1 MPTKKE
7 LEAVRLVREVLMD
20 PKVRRKLMKEMSKER
35 GLKEPYRSRFDPES
49 PEYVEGLDP
58 YTGFCSMAS
67 DALRRILGGEAD
79 RKFRGY
85 QLCRVKH
92 GPDDLGHF
100 YLRTPRGE
108 YLDPTASQFKTP
120 VPYAK
125 GRGVGLPTTVKYPGT
140 DVQIPTQAAQVIL
153 DAARARRV
161 ASRYIAKQAGLL
173 KAPPK
178 MVKEIAEWAVETI
191 AEKLFADLMEELEWL
206 EEGYDEALKEGD
218 RREAE
223 YNRKQIE
230 KYDDVAAVLMRYAR
244 DPKAHPGKVTKKFK
258 PNLSGWP
265 YKVDKGSLPDL
276 PVTVVLANKDWKYDY
291 YSKAVYDFD
300 NMLMAINASLVGIE
314 DPKEVEEALK
324 AIPKTIRH
332 ELQHYAQDIMSIGL
346 PEGAKP
352 GQPKPRVR
360 DPGVRG
366 PIGPYSLNDK
376 EYHPLLT
383 DEVESFVEA
392 AQGLSRRDLNQAV
405 KDWTAGR
412 SRLPGYEGV
421 NKRFWSELSRNRG
434 KWQEATKT
442 FYKEVMDALTS
453 PRRVASSGHLKAEEY
468 VGHRGYKGHMTRW
481 EQGEIP
487 TSEALK
493 ISPPKG
499 YHGRRGWQ
507 MKGGERYFGSY
518 REDDWNEFLDD
529 VRRNGIKT
537 RLWIQQDPGEEAQI
551 MEGNHRVQAAAQLG
565 LPTVPVTIK
574 YYGLSEEEGLVAP
587 RVRRTLTH
595 QDPERKK

>member
-7 LEAVRLVREVLMD
+7 LEAVRLVREILMD
-20 PKVRRKLMKEMSKER
+20 PKIRRKLMKEMGDR

-49 PEYVEGLDP
+49 PDYVEGLDP

-92 GPDDLGHF
+92 GPEGFGHF

-120 VPYAK
+120 VPYDK
-125 GRGVGLPTTVKYPGT
+125 GRGVGLPTPKRYPGT
-140 DVQIPTQAAQVIL
+140 DVQVPTQAAQVIL

-173 KAPPK
+173 KAPPA
-178 MVKEIAEWAVETI
+178 MVKEVSAWAVKTI
-191 AEKLFADLMEELEWL
+191 AEKLYADLMEELEWL
-206 EEGYDEALKEGD
+206 EEEYNEAMEAGD

-223 YNRKQIE
+223 FNRTQIE
-230 KYDDVAAVLMRYAR
+230 EYDDVAAVLMQYAR

-291 YSKAVYDFD
+291 YSKAIYDFD
-300 NMLMAINASLVGIE
+300 NMLMAINASLIGIE
-314 DPKEVEEALK
+314 DPKEVEAALK

-360 DPGVRG
+360 DTSVDPFG
-366 PIGPYSLNDK
+366 YSLDDK

-392 AQGLSRRDLNQAV
+392 ARGLSRRDLNQAV

-412 SRLPGYEGV
+412 SRLPGYDGV
-421 NKRFWSELSRNRG
+421 NKRFWSELSQNRG
-434 KWQEATKT
+434 KWQEAAKT
-442 FYKEVMDALTS
+442 FYKEVMDALT
-453 PRRVASSGHLKAEEY
+453 
-468 VGHRGYKGHMTRW
+468 
-481 EQGEIP
+481 P
-487 TSEALK
+487 TS
-493 ISPPKG
+493 
-499 YHGRRGWQ
+499 
-507 MKGGERYFGSY
+507 
-518 REDDWNEFLDD
+518 D
-529 VRRNGIKT
+529 
-537 RLWIQQDPGEEAQI
+537 
-551 MEGNHRVQAAAQLG
+551 
-565 LPTVPVTIK
+565 
-574 YYGLSEEEGLVAP
+574 
-587 RVRRTLTH
+587 
-595 QDPERKK
+595 

>member
-7 LEAVRLVREVLMD
+7 LEAVRLVREILMD
-20 PKVRRKLMKEMSKER
+20 PKVRRKLMKEMGER

-58 YTGFCSMAS
+58 YSGFCSMAS

-161 ASRYIAKQAGLL
+161 ASRYIAKRAGL
-173 KAPPK
+173 
-178 MVKEIAEWAVETI
+178 
-191 AEKLFADLMEELEWL
+191 
-206 EEGYDEALKEGD
+206 
-218 RREAE
+218 
-223 YNRKQIE
+223 
-230 KYDDVAAVLMRYAR
+230 
-244 DPKAHPGKVTKKFK
+244 
-258 PNLSGWP
+258 
-265 YKVDKGSLPDL
+265 
-276 PVTVVLANKDWKYDY
+276 
-291 YSKAVYDFD
+291 
-300 NMLMAINASLVGIE
+300 
-314 DPKEVEEALK
+314 
-324 AIPKTIRH
+324 
-332 ELQHYAQDIMSIGL
+332 
-346 PEGAKP
+346 
-352 GQPKPRVR
+352 
-360 DPGVRG
+360 
-366 PIGPYSLNDK
+366 
-376 EYHPLLT
+376 
-383 DEVESFVEA
+383 
-392 AQGLSRRDLNQAV
+392 
-405 KDWTAGR
+405 
-412 SRLPGYEGV
+412 
-421 NKRFWSELSRNRG
+421 
-434 KWQEATKT
+434 
-442 FYKEVMDALTS
+442 LTS
-453 PRRVASSGHLKAEEY
+453 PRQASLGHLEAEEY
-468 VGHRGYKGHMTRW
+468 EGIRGRKGHMTRW

-499 YHGRRGWQ
+499 YHGRREWNVRDG
-507 MKGGERYFGSY
+507 KRYFGSY
-518 REDDWNEFLDD
+518 PEEKWNEFLDD

-595 QDPERKK
+595 QDPERMK